1 MTQLDSNNDNET
13 FLKSSEVL
21 KILRITNPTL
31 HVWINNGI
39 LKSYRIGEKTIRF
52 KKSDVLEV
60 LKPNLK

>member
-1 MTQLDSNNDNET
+1 MTQLDSNNENET

-21 KILRITNPTL
+21 KILRITTPTL
-31 HVWINNGI
+31 YVWINNGM
-39 LKSYRIGEKTIRF
+39 LKSYRIGKKTIRF

>member
-21 KILRITNPTL
+21 KILRITTPTL
-31 HVWINNGI
+31 YVWINTGI

-52 KKSDVLEV
+52 KKSDILEI

>member
-52 KKSDVLEV
+52 KKSEILEI

>member
-21 KILRITNPTL
+21 KILRITTPTL
-31 HVWINNGI
+31 YVWINNGM
-39 LKSYRIGEKTIRF
+39 LKSYRIGKKTIRF
-52 KKSDVLEV
+52 KKSDVLEI

>member
-21 KILRITNPTL
+21 KILRITTPTL
-31 HVWINNGI
+31 YVWINNGM
-39 LKSYRIGEKTIRF
+39 LKSYRIGKKTIRF

>member
-31 HVWINNGI
+31 HVWINNGM
-39 LKSYRIGEKTIRF
+39 LKSYRIGKKTIRF